1 MAVHRRRGR
10 GPHPPQAR
18 YESVPGITCSIDA
31 SGILR
36 TTCSGALA
44 LPQLILHLQARE
56 RAGLLAR
63 PQVVDARDA
72 TLELSTADVR
82 KLAALAREVR
92 RRTAVGPTALVASRD
107 LSYGIGRMYAGFD
120 APDSAGFAVFRS
132 MEEAER
138 WLKELQ

>member
-1 MAVHRRRGR
+1 MAVHRRRGQ
-10 GPHPPQAR
+10 GPHSPEAR
-18 YESVPGITCSIDA
+18 YESVPGIACSIDA

-36 TTCSGALA
+36 TTFSGPLA

-56 RAGLLAR
+56 RAGLLAN

-120 APDSAGFAVFRS
+120 ASDSAGFAVFRS